1 MLLEALGRWHG
12 SQVVV
17 RVLATAE
24 DELMAIFTGRLQAR
38 SDEKH
43 PALFWPLESP
53 DAPKTERP
61 GIYLHPGSYEGARI
75 HEGDFVVEFV
85 QAGVKTNIRRI
96 DEGTD

>member
-17 RVLATAE
+17 RVVALAE
-24 DELMAIFTGRLQAR
+24 DELIAIFTGRLQPR

-61 GIYLHPGSYEGARI
+61 GIYLHPSSYEGGRI

-85 QAGVKTNIRRI
+85 QAGVKTNIRRF
-96 DEGTD
+96 GKSTD